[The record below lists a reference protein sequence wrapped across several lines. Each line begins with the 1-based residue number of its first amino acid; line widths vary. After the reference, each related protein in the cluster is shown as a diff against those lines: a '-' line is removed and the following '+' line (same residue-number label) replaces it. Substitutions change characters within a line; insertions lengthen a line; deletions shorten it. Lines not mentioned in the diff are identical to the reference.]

1 MGLMTVTGYEKGI
14 AGHEVVAIFD
24 NIKVLKPTG
33 NAQYQGFQ
41 ILMSG
46 KGCRNYENFLQLNE
60 ETWFDFLNRVCQYH
74 INFPRIDLA
83 IDDRKPYLS
92 IPDLIVRTK
101 EGLLSTKL
109 REIDFHDSGELKEEV
124 FQSKGGSLYLGSSA
138 SNLRLVF
145 YEKGYEQNK
154 KYGTELEENWNRY
167 ELRFR
172 QEMAVSVVRE
182 LLRYRDVAGL
192 AMEVLNSKIRFLE
205 KPTDSTT
212 TQKRLY
218 PTYQAW
224 AELMKDIGKVTLITS
239 DLTFEQVRVFSEA
252 LTTDELNNAA
262 EPANDNVVL
271 WLNFDGRL
279 EDDIATDVDKRM
291 LEALVDY
298 CLSLESGDYL
308 EAGWSAMQKPLET
321 AKTVLADKQATRK
334 EVADAEKALSEA
346 KEALVYV
353 KDLKDAIDVA
363 DKEIVPNKDKY
374 TKDSYKVFSDALKEA
389 KAIRNKKD
397 ATQAEVNKAKITL
410 LDAQNALVNIAD
422 KLDLSK
428 AIKDAEQLLK
438 KESLTPSSEQELKA
452 AIEAAKKVN
461 DDENATQEA
470 VDAATEALKE
480 AMGAI
485 RTMADF
491 KELEKTVNRID
502 EMKLDKYTEES
513 VQILKKALAD
523 AKAVLANKESTQK
536 EVDDALSTLLAA
548 EKGLVKKQDG
558 GNNGGNNGGSNG
570 GNNQNNGNHGNPNR
584 PVKTGDTSPVMA
596 FGLAAVAT
604 GLAGAVAM
612 YTKRRKRS

>member
-154 KYGTELEENWNRY
+154 KYGTELDENWNRY

-172 QEMAVSVVRE
+172 QEMAVSVVQA

-212 TQKRLY
+212 TRKRLY

-422 KLDLSK
+422 KSDLSK

-558 GNNGGNNGGSNG
+558 GNNGGSNG